1 MKTKIFFT
9 ASSDV
14 SRDKKQ
20 RYQKIISIL
29 EKWGFKVSQTVFCKK
44 EFSLP
49 SGGIDYG
56 QIYESVI
63 REINNSDLFIADIS
77 DPSGGVGYQVY
88 HAFYQKKPIIVLF
101 LENAQSNPS
110 MVIRG
115 IKSKRLVTLR
125 YKNLEDLETKLL
137 PLIQKA
143 KNQLKVRFHLV
154 IDNKEYSFIDTMANS
169 LSISKTEYLKKLIR
183 SAHKRDFDEREK

>member
-1 MKTKIFFT
+1 MKTRIFFT

-20 RYQKIISIL
+20 RYQEIISIL
-29 EKWGFKVSQTVFCKK
+29 EKWGFKVSQTIFCKK
-44 EFSLP
+44 EFNLP
-49 SGGIDYG
+49 SGSIDYG

-63 REINNSDLFIADIS
+63 RGINNADLFIADIS
-77 DPSGGVGYQVY
+77 DPSGGVGYQIY

-101 LENAQSNPS
+101 TENSQSNPS

-115 IKSKRLVTLR
+115 IKAKRLFTLR
-125 YKNLEDLETKLL
+125 YKSLEDLESNLL

-154 IDNKEYSFIDTMANS
+154 INNKEYSFIETLANS
-169 LSISKTEYLKKLIR
+169 LGISKTEYLKKLIR
-183 SAHKRDFDEREK
+183 SARKRDFDERKK